1 MEAEEDDDMYHLYNL
16 ISAGDQ
22 VEATTYRNVVTE
34 RKSGTRDRTRIQT
47 RINVQVEDVS
57 FDAEECTL
65 RLKGINVR
73 ENEYLKLGQYHT
85 ITLEL
90 HRPCEI
96 FKDEWDS
103 ISIETLDMLS
113 EPTHGADLAVLVMQ
127 EGLANLC
134 LIKSAL
140 TRYCP
145 KVEKDL
151 PKKRP
156 QGNQAYDAAVN
167 KFFSDVYESVRKHV
181 DFSVVKAVLVG
192 SPGFVK
198 DDFLSYL
205 QARAVREE
213 CTVFTKNKHKFVK
226 AHASSGHKRAVAE
239 LLGSKEVAGQVGDTK
254 AADEVRALQAFH
266 DTLSADPDRACYG
279 AAQVFAANEQ
289 LAVADLLLTD
299 RMYRARDFTE
309 RKRYVQL
316 IDSVRANG
324 GRVFQFSSLHCSG
337 EQLNMY
343 TGIAAILRFPL
354 PDLSDLADTAGT
366 EASGAEAGPCGKGKE
381 KEKGATSPGDGEGED
396 QDEDDAALLAL
407 RDAGLGDFADF
418 S

>member
-34 RKSGTRDRTRIQT
+34 RKSGARDRTRIQT
-47 RINVQVEDVS
+47 RIAIQVEDVS

-65 RLKGINVR
+65 RLKGINVK
-73 ENEYLKLGQYHT
+73 ENEFLKLGQYHT

-103 ISIETLDMLS
+103 ICIETLDMLGQ
-113 EPTHGADLAVLVMQ
+113 PTHGADLAVLVMQ

-134 LIKSAL
+134 LITSAL

-145 KVEKDL
+145 KVEKEL
-151 PKKRP
+151 PKKRQ
-156 QGNQAYDAAVN
+156 QGNQAFDAAVN
-167 KFFSDVYESVRKHV
+167 KFFGEVYESLRKHV

-279 AAQVFAANEQ
+279 SAQVFAANEQ

-354 PDLSDLADTAGT
+354 PDLPDAA
-366 EASGAEAGPCGKGKE
+366 EASAAVAGPGPGGGSSGKE
-381 KEKGATSPGDGEGED
+381 KGTAMAAPAAGED
-396 QDEDDAALLAL
+396 EDGDDAALLAL
-407 RDAGLGDFADF
+407 RDAGFGDFSDF